1 MPLEL
6 LTIPCL
12 SDNYAF
18 LIHDDESGDTAL
30 VDAPEAAP
38 IQAVLDER
46 GWTLSDIL
54 LTHHHDDHVAGVS
67 ELRGD
72 ARVIGAQAD
81 AHRMPPLDDAVVEG
95 DALTVLGCDVE
106 IYDVSGHTNG
116 HIAFHIPHER
126 LLFTG
131 DSLMAQGCG
140 RLFEGKPAQMWDS
153 LRKLRD
159 FHAETQVCSGHEYTL
174 TNARFAASLEP
185 GNPALIS
192 RLEATEKAR
201 ENGRATV
208 PSLLGLERETN
219 PFLRAD
225 DPALATALGMED
237 ADPADI
243 FSEVRSRR
251 DRV

>member
-18 LIHDDESGDTAL
+18 VIHDAETGDTAL
-30 VDAPEAAP
+30 IDAPEAAP
-38 IQAVLDER
+38 IKAALEER
-46 GWTLSDIL
+46 GWTLTDIL
-54 LTHHHDDHVAGVS
+54 LTHHHDDHVAGVE

-72 ARVIGAQAD
+72 ARVVGAQAD
-81 AHRMPPLDDAVVEG
+81 AHRMPALDDEVVEG
-95 DALTVLGCDVE
+95 DALTVLGRDVE
-106 IYDVSGHTNG
+106 IYDVSGHTVG
-116 HIAFHIPHER
+116 HIAFHFPSDR
-126 LLFTG
+126 LLFPG

-140 RLFEGKPAQMWDS
+140 RLFEGDAAQMWDS
-153 LRKLRD
+153 LKKLRD

-174 TNARFAASLEP
+174 VNSRFAADLEP

-208 PSLLGLERETN
+208 PSLLGQERDTN

-225 DPALATALGMED
+225 DPALAQALGMEGS
-237 ADPADI
+237 DPAEI
-243 FSEVRSRR
+243 FREVRSRR